1 MEAKVVLDEKAC
13 SKRFGFVTYSTK
25 EEADEVLKQK
35 TLYLFGKKV
44 NVGPAVKKEVLNFVP
59 VFRYFERICLQIT
72 VLVSEFKRSN
82 YLLLS
87 LNLQLSDNLRGN
99 RS

>member
-59 VFRYFERICLQIT
+59 VFRYFEGICLQIT

>member
-44 NVGPAVKKEVLNFVP
+44 NVGPAVKKEVFCSS
-59 VFRYFERICLQIT
+59 FRYFERRICLQIT